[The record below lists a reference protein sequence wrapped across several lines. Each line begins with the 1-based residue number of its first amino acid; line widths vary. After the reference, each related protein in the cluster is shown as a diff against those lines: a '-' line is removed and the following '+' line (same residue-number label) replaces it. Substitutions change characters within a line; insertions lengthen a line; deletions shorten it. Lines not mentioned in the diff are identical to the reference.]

1 MRIAVAGGTGVVGS
15 YVVEAARAGGNHVV
29 VLSRRAGV
37 DVRTGDGLDA
47 ALDGIDVVVDTL
59 NATSIRPSTATEFFT
74 ETSRRLL
81 DIGAAREVQ
90 HLVSLSIVGIDRVPE
105 YGYYR
110 AKLAQ
115 EDVVR
120 GGPLPA
126 TILRATQFHE
136 FPAQMLRALRVG
148 PVAVVPRM
156 RSQPVAA
163 RTVGEHLARLAGER
177 PGGTRELAGPQVHDI
192 ADLARR
198 FVAARGV
205 PVRVVT
211 ASAPGRAGR
220 KMRGDALL
228 ATAETAIDGPT
239 FDEWLGGEDA
249 RRIST

>member
-15 YVVEAARAGGNHVV
+15 YVVEAARDGGHHVV
-29 VLSRRAGV
+29 VLSRGMGV
-37 DVRTGDGLDA
+37 DVRTGDGLEA
-47 ALDGIDVVVDTL
+47 ALEGIDVVVDTL
-59 NATSIRPSTATEFFT
+59 NAVSIRPSVATEFFT
-74 ETSRRLL
+74 TTSRALAEVGSRQ
-81 DIGAAREVQ
+81 GVQ

-115 EDVVR
+115 EAVVEQ
-120 GGPLPA
+120 GPLPA

-136 FPAQMLRALRVG
+136 FPAQMLRALRAG
-148 PVAVVPRM
+148 PVALVPRM

-163 RTVGEHLARLAGER
+163 RTVGEHLARLVAEP
-177 PGGTRELAGPQVHDI
+177 PGGRLELAGPQVHDI

-198 FVAARGV
+198 FVAAHRLS
-205 PVRVVT
+205 VRVVT

-228 ATAETAIDGPT
+228 ATDQTTIDGPT
-239 FDEWLGGEDA
+239 FDEWLSSDDA
-249 RRIST
+249 RRLRS